1 MATPPRRRA
10 TPAKPK
16 AKKPAP
22 ASAAPAADLATPV
35 VAQRAVLVDL
45 ALQGGGSHG
54 AFTWGV
60 LDRLLEE
67 ECIRI
72 EGVSGTSAGAMNGAV
87 MASGF
92 AKGGAAGAREALEAF
107 WRRTSQAA
115 AFSPLQRTPLDV
127 ALGRWSLDNS
137 PAFLAMDLASRMF
150 SPYDLGPLT
159 ATNPLE
165 AILAESVD
173 FEALAT
179 GPIKVF
185 VTATCVRDGRGHV
198 FRPHEISP
206 RVLLA
211 SACLPSLFQAVEID
225 GDAYWD
231 GGYSGNP
238 TITPL
243 VLECQSSDTIIV
255 PINPVE
261 RRGTPTTA
269 RDIQNRLNEIAFNA
283 VLLKEL
289 RMIAMLRELAAML
302 PATAEGA
309 MKESEA
315 ALWGRMRMHYVRN
328 GVMNTLDAS
337 SKLNAE
343 WAFLTFLRDEGRKA
357 AEAFLAE
364 HGHCLGRES
373 TLPFQLLARET
384 APTDPASGL

>member
-1 MATPPRRRA
+1 
-10 TPAKPK
+10 
-16 AKKPAP
+16 
-22 ASAAPAADLATPV
+22 
-35 VAQRAVLVDL
+35 
-45 ALQGGGSHG
+45 
-54 AFTWGV
+54 
-60 LDRLLEE
+60 
-67 ECIRI
+67 
-72 EGVSGTSAGAMNGAV
+72 
-87 MASGF
+87 
-92 AKGGAAGAREALEAF
+92 
-107 WRRTSQAA
+107 
-115 AFSPLQRTPLDV
+115 
-127 ALGRWSLDNS
+127 
-137 PAFLAMDLASRMF
+137 MDLASRMF

-165 AILAESVD
+165 AILADSVD

-198 FRPHEISP
+198 FRPHEITP

-261 RRGTPTTA
+261 RRGTPTSA

-289 RMIAMLRELAAML
+289 RMIAMLRELSAML
-302 PATAEGA
+302 PATMEGA
-309 MKESEA
+309 VMESEA
-315 ALWGRMRMHYVRN
+315 GLWARMRMHYVRN
-328 GVMNTLDAS
+328 TVMTTLDAS

-373 TLPFQLLARET
+373 TLPFRLLERET